1 MGIAY
6 DPQRAECWYHSAR
19 RHSWDHHPELAYC
32 FAKQASEIKMPE
44 GNRLFLKKDIYKFWS
59 LYEWCLNA
67 YKLGKFEESYLAFKK
82 LVEHSPEDLVNRLT
96 HQMNEYCCLIM
107 QDSFYDVQILAV
119 NLNKIGKR
127 YLLENILKD
136 FSQS

>member
-1 MGIAY
+1 
-6 DPQRAECWYHSAR
+6 
-19 RHSWDHHPELAYC
+19 
-32 FAKQASEIKMPE
+32 
-44 GNRLFLKKDIYKFWS
+44 
-59 LYEWCLNA
+59 CLNA

-82 LVEHSPEDLVNRLT
+82 LVEHCPEDLVNRLT
-96 HQMNEYCCLIM
+96 HQMNEYRCLIM

-136 FSQS
+136 FSKS